1 MLDEGAN
8 IFFSTKDSSLKLMR
22 FINENK
28 LNDINLM
35 MASSLSDNFEDLM
48 KINIEK
54 NKLNKLFDS
63 QKMQSIFY
71 FLPLIYYYFFSV
83 ENKSENEIF
92 FMAYLDQLKMK
103 TLDKSIRS
111 FSIIDMEC
119 TDSSSFLSL
128 KNAFQALKKEKC

>member
-1 MLDEGAN
+1 
-8 IFFSTKDSSLKLMR
+8 MR